1 MFTEL
6 KIASGQMSMLLF
18 LLYAS
23 VQLHTKALSSVIKC
37 KELKGEW
44 ASDEYDTSMYAHTP
58 HNLAWQE

>member
-44 ASDEYDTSMYAHTP
+44 ASDEYDTSMYTH
-58 HNLAWQE
+58 